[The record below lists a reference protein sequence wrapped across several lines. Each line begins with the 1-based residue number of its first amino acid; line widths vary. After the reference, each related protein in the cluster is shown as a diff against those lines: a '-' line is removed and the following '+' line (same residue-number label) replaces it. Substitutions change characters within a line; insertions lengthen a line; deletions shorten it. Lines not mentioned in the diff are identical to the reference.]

1 MTSAR
6 TIWAIAPIAI
16 VMTVACGG
24 ETASTPTPSA
34 SQAVSAGAVESP
46 TPSPAGPTFKLAAA
60 GAGVTASGTIL
71 VSPSASQ
78 VTVELRITG
87 LQARSSH
94 VSHIHIGSCEQR
106 GGIAFALN
114 QVVADGQGD
123 ADATT
128 TLNEHYPPAT
138 GHWYV
143 VVHAG
148 PDMQGTN
155 SNYLLCGNLF

>member
-6 TIWAIAPIAI
+6 VASVAALALALLSA
-16 VMTVACGG
+16 ACGG
-24 ETASTPTPSA
+24 GTASATTPSP
-34 SQAVSAGAVESP
+34 SPVESPSPSP
-46 TPSPAGPTFKLAAA
+46 TPSPAGPTFLLKPAST
-60 GAGVTASGTIL
+60 GVTASGTIL
-71 VSPSASQ
+71 VTPEATQ
-78 VTVELRITG
+78 VSLELKITG
-87 LQARSSH
+87 LQASSSH

-114 QVVADGQGD
+114 QVVADGQGV
-123 ADATT
+123 ADVKT
-128 TLNEHYPPAT
+128 TLNQHYPPAS

-155 SNYLLCGNLF
+155 SNYLLCGDLF